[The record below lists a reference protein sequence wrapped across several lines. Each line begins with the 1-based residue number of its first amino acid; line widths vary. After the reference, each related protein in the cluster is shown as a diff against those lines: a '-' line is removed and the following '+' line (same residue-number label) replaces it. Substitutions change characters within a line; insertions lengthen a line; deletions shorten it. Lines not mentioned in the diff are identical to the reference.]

1 MTLDTQLKQID
12 PAQDIPDAL
21 VHEPAARDLLA
32 NLTSQPSPLEP
43 ARARPTSRRRVMLA
57 AGATAATVAG
67 VLGVTQTLAPPDA
80 YASWTAT
87 ARVATPAEQTRWGQ
101 DCLDRMWQ
109 DQPHDFAVR
118 LVEMRGDF
126 AYTVLTA
133 TDGFEATCL
142 MSDPGPGREVT
153 GGGYTGPLTQEPPPD
168 GLVTN
173 SVRAQSDDDGNAQ
186 FEVTGKAGSNV
197 TAVTFAVNGTQVH
210 ATLHDGYFAAW
221 WPGSTSLI
229 PRFGPPNPD
238 VTITLG
244 DGSQVT
250 RQIQDYDVS
259 PL

>member
-1 MTLDTQLKQID
+1 MKHATLERLRRMGLLLVPVSAACTGAGLDPGNPVASTGLDTETGDASGDSGMLD
-12 PAQDIPDAL
+12 ASGGQD
-21 VHEPAARDLLA
+21 
-32 NLTSQPSPLEP
+32 TSVLDGTGESGDSSGGG
-43 ARARPTSRRRVMLA
+43 TCSD
-57 AGATAATVAG
+57 GATQPCYAG
-67 VLGVTQTLAPPDA
+67 P
-80 YASWTAT
+80 TAT
-87 ARVATPAEQTRWGQ
+87 EGSEPTG
-101 DCLDRMWQ
+101 
-109 DQPHDFAVR
+109 
-118 LVEMRGDF
+118 
-126 AYTVLTA
+126 
-133 TDGFEATCL
+133 L

-229 PRFGPPNPD
+229 PRFRPPNPD